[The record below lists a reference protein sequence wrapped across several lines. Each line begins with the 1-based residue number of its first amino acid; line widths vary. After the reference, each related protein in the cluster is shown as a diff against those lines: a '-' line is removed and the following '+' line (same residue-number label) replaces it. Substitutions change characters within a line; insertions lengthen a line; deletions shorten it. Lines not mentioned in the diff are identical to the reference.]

1 MPFLPTA
8 RRSGLCLVAVAA
20 VMLSGARA
28 VAAPGDGLRM
38 TVETPH
44 FTCESG
50 GPTLSHVV
58 FRPGSDAV
66 QHSTLP
72 CCDGRIGCAQFLSTT
87 SVVRPARRWH
97 G

>member
-1 MPFLPTA
+1 MPSLLAA
-8 RRSGLCLVAVAA
+8 RRSGLCLATVAVVVLA
-20 VMLSGARA
+20 GASA

-50 GPTLSHVV
+50 GTTLSHVV
-58 FRPGSDAV
+58 FHPDRDAS
-66 QHSTLP
+66 HHRALP
-72 CCDGRIGCAQFLSTT
+72 CCDGQIGCAQFLSTT
-87 SVVRPARRWH
+87 TVVRPGRRWH